1 MTNKA
6 TPTTLQDILNLVV
19 DPTDPLKVGT
29 GIANYRAALNCV
41 TRLKGM
47 PSDLTLIPA
56 DAERILTAV
65 SAAIKHGSTTKK
77 KIPKAA
83 PSRLKTLFEK
93 AAIITAK
100 RRLSAWEQLRDVLDG
115 LAEELDIDP
124 KTFTPINHTLANFA
138 SAEDL
143 TPPQITRDWLVKKL
157 KLASAKEAASLRDA
171 VKLIHQYHNHL
182 PYDIRPIVIADLP
195 SVSGQR
201 KSRALPPL
209 IAKDVDQYLQ
219 EKRSPGMLQGLDGQ
233 VQVSDNG
240 IVPGSAI
247 AISQAIKWYHDCLV
261 AMGYLPPASNAST
274 QEIGRLDWLE
284 TAVAESLA
292 DLRRDPDNRRLPWK
306 PIGAK
311 KLNEHF
317 KNVRQFTYRFV
328 PETKSDFQPVERIR
342 DVFSDL
348 LSDEMTPENKKFC
361 LSILSNDEKM
371 WVVLNM
377 HTLLFQEAQDAWR
390 DYPHQSPVRQAQTLG
405 LATLA
410 AIAAIET
417 SFPFRSH
424 TVLNLSLYGDDPDV
438 KLPSE
443 QPNRVEFDVVRRI
456 IKNRETFTGDL
467 DDSESSRPREILDWF
482 VGGPREEILK
492 NTYFLPARRRQPDLL
507 FCGYNYKRYNETL
520 QFHSAR
526 LGLPMKTHQWRHAVA
541 SILINLEGANVE
553 DIAAVMNISVAVLLE
568 RYAFIRKSLRVA
580 RGMRNLDKLRAG
592 LNEKIMSSRANALK
606 NRREMK

>member
-1 MTNKA
+1 MTNNA
-6 TPTTLQDILNLVV
+6 TPTTLQDLLNLVV

-29 GIANYRAALNCV
+29 GVANYRAALNCV
-41 TRLKGM
+41 MRLKGM
-47 PSDLTLIPA
+47 PSDLALIPA
-56 DAERILTAV
+56 EAELILTAV
-65 SAAIKHGSTTKK
+65 GAAIKHGSTPKP
-77 KIPKAA
+77 IPRVV

-93 AAIITAK
+93 AALTTA
-100 RRLSAWEQLRDVLDG
+100 RPRLSAWEQLRNFLDA

-124 KTFTPINHTLANFA
+124 KTFTPINHTLANVA
-138 SAEDL
+138 SAEGL
-143 TPPQITRDWLVKKL
+143 TPPQVTNDWLVTKL

-171 VKLIHQYHNHL
+171 AKLVQRYHNHL
-182 PYDIRPIVIADLP
+182 PSDIRPIIIDDLP
-195 SVSGQR
+195 AIAGQR
-201 KSRALPPL
+201 KSGDLPPL
-209 IAKDVDQYLQ
+209 IGQALAEYLE
-219 EKRSPGMLQGLDGQ
+219 EKRDPGILQGVDGK
-233 VQVSDNG
+233 VRVSDDGVG
-240 IVPGSAI
+240 IHSEI
-247 AISQAIKWYHDCLV
+247 AIRQALKWYHDCLV
-261 AMGYLPPASNAST
+261 ATGYLPPASNAST
-274 QEIGRLDWLE
+274 QEIARLDWLE

-292 DLRRDPDNRRLPWK
+292 DLRRDPENRRLPWK

-311 KLNEHF
+311 KLSEHF
-317 KNVRQFTYRFV
+317 KYVLNFTYRFA
-328 PETKSDFQPVERIR
+328 PETKSEVLRIEKIR
-342 DVFSDL
+342 GIFADL

-390 DYPHQSPVRQAQTLG
+390 DYPHQSPVRQAQTLN
-405 LATLA
+405 LAILA

-424 TVLNLSLYGDDPDV
+424 TVLNLSLFGEDPDI

-443 QPNRVEFDVVRRI
+443 HPNRVEFDVVRRI

-482 VGGPREEILK
+482 VGGPREAILK
-492 NTYFLPARRRQPDLL
+492 NAYFLPVRSRQPDLL
-507 FCGYNYKRYNETL
+507 FCGYSYKRYNETL

-526 LGLPMKTHQWRHAVA
+526 LGLLMKTHQWRHAVA
-541 SILINLEGANVE
+541 SILINLEGANIE
-553 DIAAVMNISVAVLLE
+553 DIAAVMNISVAVLLK

-592 LNEKIMSSRANALK
+592 LNENIMSSRAQALK
-606 NRREMK
+606 NRREQK